1 MFMVVFDAQK
11 FLILVKFN
19 LPIFS
24 CIACALNTISKKII
38 VKFNVMECFL
48 FFSLV
53 SFWGFGSLSF

>member
-1 MFMVVFDAQK
+1 MLMVDFDEQK

-24 CIACALNTISKKII
+24 CIACALNTLTKKII
-38 VKFNVMECFL
+38 AKFNAMECFL

-53 SFWGFGSLSF
+53 SF